1 MMRSRFP
8 LLLLLG
14 VVFLASV
21 SVSFGIA
28 YWEKENLSHNKCLRS
43 CSSEKSTYRIQACH
57 ARCNLLK
64 EDKEHQEGEHS
75 LPTHHEEEDEDESRQ
90 PRPFPF
96 PFPIPLRPR
105 ERQSEGSESS
115 RKQNNP
121 FHFSSNRFHSLFK
134 NPNGHIRL
142 LQRFDQQSK
151 QLQNL
156 QDYRLLEVQLRPRT
170 LLLPHHVDADYII
183 IILSGRA
190 ILTLQ
195 NPDDRDSYNLQNGDV
210 QNIPA
215 GTTLYLINPDNEET
229 LKVMVLARPINNPG
243 RLESFFLSS
252 TEAQQSYL
260 QGFSKKTLEASFDTQ
275 FKEINRVLFGEEGQ
289 QQDEEKQ
296 EGVIV
301 KLSKEQIREL
311 SKHAKSSSKKTISS
325 KDKPFNL
332 RSSSPVYSNTLGKF
346 YEITPEKN
354 PQLRDMDVFVSFV
367 NMKEGALL
375 LPHYNSKS
383 IVILVVNKGE
393 ANAELVGEREQQQE
407 ESGEVQRYRAE
418 LSEED
423 VLVIPATY
431 PVAINATSNLNF
443 FAFGINAENNQRN
456 FLAGEK
462 DNVMS
467 DIPRPVLEVAFPGSG
482 EETEKLIKKQT
493 ESYFVDAQPQQKQ
506 SQEKEKEEKEEGSKG
521 RNPLYSILNA
531 FY

>member
-1 MMRSRFP
+1 MRSRFP

-183 IILSGRA
+183 IILSG
-190 ILTLQ
+190 
-195 NPDDRDSYNLQNGDV
+195 N
-210 QNIPA
+210 
-215 GTTLYLINPDNEET
+215 
-229 LKVMVLARPINNPG
+229 
-243 RLESFFLSS
+243 
-252 TEAQQSYL
+252 
-260 QGFSKKTLEASFDTQ
+260 
-275 FKEINRVLFGEEGQ
+275 
-289 QQDEEKQ
+289 
-296 EGVIV
+296 
-301 KLSKEQIREL
+301 
-311 SKHAKSSSKKTISS
+311 
-325 KDKPFNL
+325 
-332 RSSSPVYSNTLGKF
+332 
-346 YEITPEKN
+346 
-354 PQLRDMDVFVSFV
+354 
-367 NMKEGALL
+367 
-375 LPHYNSKS
+375 
-383 IVILVVNKGE
+383 
-393 ANAELVGEREQQQE
+393 
-407 ESGEVQRYRAE
+407 
-418 LSEED
+418 
-423 VLVIPATY
+423 
-431 PVAINATSNLNF
+431 
-443 FAFGINAENNQRN
+443 
-456 FLAGEK
+456 
-462 DNVMS
+462 
-467 DIPRPVLEVAFPGSG
+467 
-482 EETEKLIKKQT
+482 
-493 ESYFVDAQPQQKQ
+493 
-506 SQEKEKEEKEEGSKG
+506 
-521 RNPLYSILNA
+521 
-531 FY
+531 

>member
-8 LLLLLG
+8 LLLLLW

-21 SVSFGIA
+21 SGSFGIA
-28 YWEKENLSHNKCLRS
+28 YWEKENLCHNKCLRS
-43 CSSEKSTYRIQACH
+43 CSSEKSTYRFQACH

-64 EDKEHQEGEHS
+64 EDKEHQEV
-75 LPTHHEEEDEDESRQ
+75 DESRQ
-90 PRPFPF
+90 PRPFPI
-96 PFPIPLRPR
+96 PFPIPIPLPLPPR
-105 ERQSEGSESS
+105 EHESEGSESS
-115 RKQNNP
+115 RKQENP

-134 NPNGHIRL
+134 NSHGHIRL

-156 QDYRLLEVQLRPRT
+156 EDYRLLEVQLRPHT

-190 ILTLQ
+190 ILTLE
-195 NPDDRDSYNLQNGDV
+195 NPDDSDSYNLQNGDV
-210 QNIPA
+210 QKIPA
-215 GTTLYLINPDNEET
+215 GRTLYLINPDNEET
-229 LKVMVLARPINNPG
+229 LKVMVLARPINNPAK
-243 RLESFFLSS
+243 LETFFLSS
-252 TEAQQSYL
+252 TEVQQSYL

-275 FKEINRVLFGEEGQ
+275 FKKINRVLFGEEGK
-289 QQDEEKQ
+289 QQDEESRQ

-301 KLSKEQIREL
+301 KLTKEQIREL

-332 RSSSPVYSNTLGKF
+332 RSGSPIYSNTLGKF

-354 PQLRDMDVFVSFV
+354 PQLHDMDVFVSFV

-383 IVILVVNKGE
+383 IVILVVNEGE
-393 ANAELVGEREQQQE
+393 ANVELVGVREQQQE

-431 PVAINATSNLNF
+431 PVAINATSSLNF

-467 DIPRPVLEVAFPGSG
+467 DIPRQVLEVAFPGSG
-482 EETEKLIKKQT
+482 EETVKLIKKQT

-506 SQEKEKEEKEEGSKG
+506 SQEKEKEEGSKG
-521 RNPLYSILNA
+521 RNSLYSILNA